1 MRRSVREALVGFS
14 LLAAIGG
21 GIGFWLWLKG
31 ISLQRNNWSIQA
43 SFVDA
48 AGLAER
54 SAVLH
59 RGVQVGN
66 VRSVRVTGQAVEAR
80 LEITDPDLR
89 LSRPVVA
96 RVATSSLLGGDA
108 VVSLLSS
115 GPPLPPGPGPRAQA
129 CDNRRMVCNGGKVA
143 GVAAPTLESVT
154 ETVQRLLSQAEQE
167 RVVPQMASATKAF
180 ERTAGETEKLSRDGQ
195 VFVKDAQQLVQEL
208 NASVRKADP
217 ILANLNQASAE
228 AAAATRHARAVT
240 ARLDNPQTTQDLQ
253 ATLANARKLTDR
265 WQAVGQ
271 DVSKLT
277 GDPKFMEGVLSVSV
291 GLGKFFDELYPA
303 QVNAARDREAREGA
317 RRQRWKTQREADAS
331 RFAPRSNA
339 PAMTPSVRGL

>member
-14 LLAAIGG
+14 VLAAIAG
-21 GIGFWLWLKG
+21 GIGLWLWLKG

-43 SFVDA
+43 NFADA
-48 AGLAER
+48 AGLADR
-54 SAVLH
+54 SSVLH

-80 LEITDPDLR
+80 LEITDPNLR

-96 RVATSSLLGGDA
+96 RIATSSLLGGDA

-115 GPPLPPGPGPRAQA
+115 GPPLPPGPGPRAEG
-129 CDNRRMVCNGGKVA
+129 CDDRRMVCNGGKVS

-154 ETVQRLLSQAEQE
+154 DTVQRLLSQAENE
-167 RVVPQMASATKAF
+167 KVVPQMASATRAF

-195 VFVKDAQQLVQEL
+195 VFVKDAQKLVQEL

-217 ILANLNQASAE
+217 ILANLNKASAE
-228 AAAATRHARAVT
+228 AAAATSHARAVT

-265 WQAVGQ
+265 WQAVGK

-277 GDPKFMEGVLSVSV
+277 GDPKFMDGVLNVSV
-291 GLGKFFDELYPA
+291 GLGKFFNELYPA
-303 QVNAARDREAREGA
+303 QVEAAKEREGREEA
-317 RRQRWKTQREADAS
+317 RRQRFKAQREADAS

-339 PAMTPSVRGL
+339 PSMPPAVRGL